1 MGAIINIS
9 NLPNLLYD
17 VMCEC
22 QLRACSEGKDCRRSV
37 SLACLLQQRCSQSM
51 RMGATISNGKTPLG
65 NRTEDTIQNSGFVSH
80 EDRSSLDCVYV

>member
-1 MGAIINIS
+1 
-9 NLPNLLYD
+9 
-17 VMCEC
+17 
-22 QLRACSEGKDCRRSV
+22 
-37 SLACLLQQRCSQSM
+37 M